1 MWAGQGSRKKARK
14 LEQRAFLKN
23 YEMMNQVEARL
34 CLGRDDEERK
44 RGEGS
49 AELKE
54 SEEVYCRAQLAHE
67 WLPHQAKESS
77 FIKKDK
83 EESLKAWSREHS
95 EVRCTL

>member
-1 MWAGQGSRKKARK
+1 MMRK
-14 LEQRAFLKN
+14 E
-23 YEMMNQVEARL
+23 
-34 CLGRDDEERK
+34 GRR
-44 RGEGS
+44 EGRT
-49 AELKE
+49 EKE